1 MREMVAEDEIS
12 EWRTSIRV
20 SVSCPVVRPAE
31 PGCLPKQSSFT
42 SRCSVQGAA
51 PLALLRSYPQQKI
64 YLPVSPSVKKW
75 PKGFYRIPRKELF
88 FSFFSWFCE
97 LILKI
102 ATLLRPFFG
111 QILTCNW
118 PITPDMMAL
127 PEGGTGKS
135 YSIKSIS
142 DTGCIRL
149 RMFHTRVFCK
159 GRCSNS
165 YVLASI
171 CAGTPL
177 TLCILFLSAQMK
189 TFYEHRVYF
198 FKKIRIRWG
207 HIREL

>member
-1 MREMVAEDEIS
+1 M
-12 EWRTSIRV
+12 
-20 SVSCPVVRPAE
+20 
-31 PGCLPKQSSFT
+31 
-42 SRCSVQGAA
+42 
-51 PLALLRSYPQQKI
+51 
-64 YLPVSPSVKKW
+64 LPVSLSVKKW
-75 PKGFYRIPRKELF
+75 PKDFYRIPWKELF

-111 QILTCNW
+111 QILTWNW
-118 PITPDMMAL
+118 PLMPDMMAL
-127 PEGGTGKS
+127 SNGRNRQ
-135 YSIKSIS
+135 INFDQIN
-142 DTGCIRL
+142 IWH
-149 RMFHTRVFCK
+149 RMHTVADVSHASFCK

-165 YVLASI
+165 FVLASI

-207 HIREL
+207 HIQEMQRKNPSGFLY